1 MLSLVILD
9 AVKNFRVSVKGKE
22 KSDSV
27 VVSVEAGYVERTH
40 VIVVLFVEGMAVAG
54 DFMHLS
60 SFIRHY
66 SRLEFANVL
75 AS

>member
-1 MLSLVILD
+1 
-9 AVKNFRVSVKGKE
+9 VKRKE
-22 KSDSV
+22 EGYSV

-60 SFIRHY
+60 SLIRHY
-66 SRLEFANVL
+66 SRLQFANVL
-75 AS
+75 AA